1 MQAGRP
7 PSSFNF
13 FLFFFSQLD
22 GSFHPTTASNHSR
35 KQLRPSRNPAK
46 NVKEIEKK
54 KRTGRGFKLLTFYCR
69 FNIGQTIC

>member
-7 PSSFNF
+7 PSSFIIIIF
-13 FLFFFSQLD
+13 FFFFSQLD

-46 NVKEIEKK
+46 NVKEIKK
-54 KRTGRGFKLLTFYCR
+54 KKEKGGGLNF
-69 FNIGQTIC
+69 